1 MTPKERLYYLI
12 KNVMLNKYDINTFC
26 DLFTDIYNTEVD
38 KNVLSPI
45 ELNVFSNLEKYTCRF
60 SNIMEDLKIP
70 NAYFDDIIIRREVEH
85 AVSILNIELN

>member
-1 MTPKERLYYLI
+1 MTPKEQLYYLI

-70 NAYFDDIIIRREVEH
+70 SAYFDEFTIKQEVEK
-85 AVSILNIELN
+85 AISILNIELN

>member
-1 MTPKERLYYLI
+1 MTPKEQLYYLI

-60 SNIMEDLKIP
+60 SNIMEDLK
-70 NAYFDDIIIRREVEH
+70 NSV
-85 AVSILNIELN
+85 NK